1 MHQDDQITRDDLLEV
16 LQRHIGAG
24 NGATAR
30 LLVQEIKRDLMPDL
44 AAERRVRKL
53 VVELRKEGHHICAH
67 PSRGYFIAATDK
79 ELEETCEFLRHR
91 AMTSLAQLSAMTR
104 TSIPDLVGQR
114 RLPS

>member
-1 MHQDDQITRDDLLEV
+1 MDAAELITRDDLLEV

-30 LLVQEIKRDLMPDL
+30 QLVQEIKIDLMPDPS
-44 AAERRVRKL
+44 AERRVRKL
-53 VVELRKEGHHICAH
+53 VVDLRKEGHHICAH
-67 PSRGYFIAATDK
+67 PSQGYFIAATDK
-79 ELEETCEFLRHR
+79 ELEATCEYLRHR